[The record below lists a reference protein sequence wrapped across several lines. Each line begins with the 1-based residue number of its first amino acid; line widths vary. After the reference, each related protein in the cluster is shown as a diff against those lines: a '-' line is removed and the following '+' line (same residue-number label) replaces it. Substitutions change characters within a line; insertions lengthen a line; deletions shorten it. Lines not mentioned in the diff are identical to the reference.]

1 MMAIF
6 VVKLSIIRMKK
17 ENKTKSELL
26 FNASI
31 FIVFGLLIGYYFL
44 NSKTII
50 STSDTITLNDTLSN
64 YWFDDCTK
72 KGKGYSE
79 QCFYFT
85 LKKYKC
91 SFQETSLDREEAKNA
106 IKSSNIVTITIEKSD
121 INKLMTNKTIQ
132 TLSLDLNGKDFKI
145 ANEGIESRNWVIAY
159 LLPILSILC
168 LLFGVKDLYK
178 LLNKTQATNRGK
190 QK

>member
-1 MMAIF
+1 
-6 VVKLSIIRMKK
+6 MKK

-26 FNASI
+26 FNSSI
-31 FIVFGLLIGYYFL
+31 FIVFGLGIGYYFL
-44 NSKTII
+44 NSEKII
-50 STSDTITLNDTLSN
+50 STSDTITLNDTISN

-72 KGKGYSE
+72 TGRGYSE

-91 SFQETSLDREEAKNA
+91 SFQETSLDREESKNV
-106 IKSSNIVTITIEKSD
+106 INSTNIVTVTIAKSD
-121 INKLMTNKTIQ
+121 INKLMTNKTVQ
-132 TLSLDLNGKDFKI
+132 TLSFNLNGEDFKL
-145 ANEGIESRNWVIAY
+145 ADEGIESRNWVIAY

-168 LLFGVKDLYK
+168 LFFGFKYLYK
-178 LLNKTQATNRGK
+178 LLNKTQEPNTGK

>member
-1 MMAIF
+1 
-6 VVKLSIIRMKK
+6 MKNENEN
-17 ENKTKSELL
+17 ENKTKSERL
-26 FNASI
+26 FSSSI
-31 FIVFGLLIGYYFL
+31 FIVFGLGIGYYFL
-44 NSKTII
+44 NSEKII
-50 STSDTITLNDTLSN
+50 STSDTITLNDTISN

-72 KGKGYSE
+72 MGKGYSE

-91 SFQETSLDREEAKNA
+91 SFQETSLDREESKNV
-106 IKSSNIVTITIEKSD
+106 INSTNIVTVTIEKSD
-121 INKLMTNKTIQ
+121 INKLMSNKTVQ
-132 TLSLDLNGKDFKI
+132 TLSFNLNGEDFKL

-168 LLFGVKDLYK
+168 LFFGFKDLYK
-178 LLNKTQATNRGK
+178 LLNKTQEPNRGK